1 MRKPTLVKDYSKL
14 NEANLELKSTEIIA
28 NLTGN
33 VNFPVTVPSLADFTL
48 IKDNYSSKLIA
59 AGNGDKSAIAF
70 KNESKQQLLDNLR
83 FLAINIESQAM
94 GNRAKMVTSGFDLA
108 GSGENVPVLNT
119 PENFKL
125 SDGINPGE
133 IRSEVKRVA
142 QAKMYSHEYCLEPP
156 TENTVW
162 ISHMVSTREFTFT
175 GLPSGTRVY
184 VRVAV
189 IGSKKQI
196 AYSVV
201 LSRIV
206 Q

>member
-14 NEANLELKSTEIIA
+14 NEANLEVKSTEIIA

-48 IKDNYSSKLIA
+48 IKDEYSSKLIA
-59 AGNGDKSAIAF
+59 ASNGDKSAIAF

-83 FLAINIESQAM
+83 FLAINVEAQAL

-108 GSGENVPVLNT
+108 ASGENVPVLNT
-119 PENFKL
+119 PENFRL

-133 IRSEVKRVA
+133 IKSEVKRVP

-156 TENTVW
+156 TANTVW
-162 ISHMVSTREFTFT
+162 ISSMVSTREFTFT